1 LSLKIIWLYSVQQK
15 YFRSKI
21 NSPFCFDISAQ
32 LDGVTEKAI
41 KRLAEHH
48 NINDWLELE
57 EASSTGRDSNGK
69 RKVRWADLEERKAQM
84 KMRDI
89 GFVVGQTNWNRMLD
103 PSGGSSALTK
113 TKIIPNRHQS
123 EFKNSK

>member
-1 LSLKIIWLYSVQQK
+1 MKLRDIRFVVFLNIL
-15 YFRSKI
+15 
-21 NSPFCFDISAQ
+21 NCFHDFSYPLQ
-32 LDGVTEKAI
+32 
-41 KRLAEHH
+41 
-48 NINDWLELE
+48 
-57 EASSTGRDSNGK
+57 
-69 RKVRWADLEERKAQM
+69 VRWADLEERKAQM

>member
-1 LSLKIIWLYSVQQK
+1 MDSTDNFWKKSFKTLSEDCGHLFFQYTKLPSLTSFFYPLQ
-15 YFRSKI
+15 
-21 NSPFCFDISAQ
+21 
-32 LDGVTEKAI
+32 
-41 KRLAEHH
+41 
-48 NINDWLELE
+48 
-57 EASSTGRDSNGK
+57 
-69 RKVRWADLEERKAQM
+69 VRWADLEERKAQM

>member
-1 LSLKIIWLYSVQQK
+1 MHFFFQYTKLPSL
-15 YFRSKI
+15 
-21 NSPFCFDISAQ
+21 ISFFFYPLQ
-32 LDGVTEKAI
+32 
-41 KRLAEHH
+41 
-48 NINDWLELE
+48 
-57 EASSTGRDSNGK
+57 
-69 RKVRWADLEERKAQM
+69 VRWADLEERKAQM

>member
-1 LSLKIIWLYSVQQK
+1 MHLHFDFENSAVMGLLIFPLPATVLLSPTNI
-15 YFRSKI
+15 FRSKI
-21 NSPFCFDISAQ
+21 KFAFCFDISAQ

-69 RKVRWADLEERKAQM
+69 RKVFM
-84 KMRDI
+84 I
-89 GFVVGQTNWNRMLD
+89 F
-103 PSGGSSALTK
+103 
-113 TKIIPNRHQS
+113 
-123 EFKNSK
+123 FKS

>member
-1 LSLKIIWLYSVQQK
+1 MWFFFQYTKLPSLTSFCLFIIQ
-15 YFRSKI
+15 
-21 NSPFCFDISAQ
+21 
-32 LDGVTEKAI
+32 
-41 KRLAEHH
+41 
-48 NINDWLELE
+48 
-57 EASSTGRDSNGK
+57 
-69 RKVRWADLEERKAQM
+69 VRWADLEERKAQM

>member
-1 LSLKIIWLYSVQQK
+1 
-15 YFRSKI
+15 
-21 NSPFCFDISAQ
+21 
-32 LDGVTEKAI
+32 
-41 KRLAEHH
+41 
-48 NINDWLELE
+48 
-57 EASSTGRDSNGK
+57 
-69 RKVRWADLEERKAQM
+69 M

-123 EFKNSK
+123 EFKNSKWFCFHQFAIGPKSFWSRTFNFHEFFHKIYPNLEISKLLAIFIWIKSQPLFCYMKISHFWYDFTYLAHSSTYIILRWKIIY